1 VSVTFAKKI
10 ETKKLD
16 LQIKLERKKGRIRF
30 EEKFANV
37 NRRKGIG
44 NRKER
49 NMFGE
54 NCTDV
59 YRRKERNMFVEN
71 RTGINRRKERK

>member
-1 VSVTFAKKI
+1 
-10 ETKKLD
+10 
-16 LQIKLERKKGRIRF
+16 
-30 EEKFANV
+30 
-37 NRRKGIG
+37 
-44 NRKER
+44 
-49 NMFGE
+49 MFGE